1 MQYCAADDQ
10 QFSDANV
17 HRYFFTCVSRLFQQL
32 ANTDTKET
40 LTARILGQYRGFLQ
54 VLSPTISFF
63 DQLCMRVHQLLWMV
77 LCRNREESKMDPH
90 RRRSYC
96 THNAFSVYRM
106 DI

>member
-40 LTARILGQYRGFLQ
+40 LTARILRPVPRIPTGS
-54 VLSPTISFF
+54 LSNYLIFRSA
-63 DQLCMRVHQLLWMV
+63 VHA
-77 LCRNREESKMDPH
+77 
-90 RRRSYC
+90 RSP
-96 THNAFSVYRM
+96 AAVDGLM
-106 DI
+106 QK